1 MKNARLPCLVFGA
14 GEFLFF
20 KFLFFYKR
28 NYLWY
33 IERPGMLCMPGRFA
47 YKADQWKKRK

>member
-1 MKNARLPCLVFGA
+1 MKKARLPCLVFGA

-47 YKADQWKKRK
+47 YKADQRKKRK

>member
-1 MKNARLPCLVFGA
+1 MKKARLPCLVFGA

-28 NYLWY
+28 NYLGY
-33 IERPGMLCMPGRFA
+33 IERPGMRCMPGRFA

>member
-1 MKNARLPCLVFGA
+1 MKKARLPCLVFGA

-47 YKADQWKKRK
+47 YKAAQWKKRK

>member
-1 MKNARLPCLVFGA
+1 MKKARLPCLVFGA